1 MSKFVCIYHVKEQI
15 LRKKFEI
22 SCNLSLDAMEVSE
35 RCKAAEQGPGAAR
48 DPCVVPAANAPG
60 CPASPVALLTPQLTG
75 TWGGVPLDRCAC
87 RGSPALAPLPGEG
100 LLRAAVS
107 PPPPGCSGVG
117 CPRHVQGDVQQDGL
131 WQVAADGTPRAA
143 PSQVHA
149 RPSFGCRVRE
159 SAHHGAGCGSPGEAP
174 PCPVSGSLCPVGFQ
188 AGLAAPPPVLVAREG
203 AGADEH
209 TLPAPPAVRCP
220 GFALQEFLNRRKMT
234 EFGNLALIDQDAVEE
249 GAVLTPLPGA
259 RKGEQGP
266 YRAPGQGT
274 AGRPAHCLLSWGM
287 AGGVAPS
294 GLQRLTSR
302 NSGAGGQG
310 AGSPLRVAGH
320 LAGAQPCALRLSPCG
335 LQGKPSVGLAA
346 SPA

>member
-48 DPCVVPAANAPG
+48 DPCVVPAANVRG
-60 CPASPVALLTPQLTG
+60 CPASPMALLMPQLHG
-75 TWGGVPLDRCAC
+75 ALGRGGPLDRCAC
-87 RGSPALAPLPGEG
+87 QGSSALAPLPGEG

-117 CPRHVQGDVQQDGL
+117 CPRHVQGDMQKDGL

-159 SAHHGAGCGSPGEAP
+159 STHHGAGRGSPGAAT
-174 PCPVSGSLCPVGFQ
+174 PCPVSGSVCPVGFQ
-188 AGLAAPPPVLVAREG
+188 AGLAAPQPVSVAQEG
-203 AGADEH
+203 AGADER

-220 GFALQEFLNRRKMT
+220 GFAL
-234 EFGNLALIDQDAVEE
+234 
-249 GAVLTPLPGA
+249 
-259 RKGEQGP
+259 
-266 YRAPGQGT
+266 
-274 AGRPAHCLLSWGM
+274 
-287 AGGVAPS
+287 
-294 GLQRLTSR
+294 
-302 NSGAGGQG
+302 
-310 AGSPLRVAGH
+310 
-320 LAGAQPCALRLSPCG
+320 
-335 LQGKPSVGLAA
+335 
-346 SPA
+346 